1 MNSNVHEARVSV
13 LFAIGSC
20 LFSGCGGPSDES
32 RSGVNNAGRAN
43 DDGIYGNLLY
53 SLELTPD
60 HRIDFYEFADGQTA
74 LRETYKGEGARTVL
88 QPLSGKGL
96 KTLTE
101 LYQHFAA
108 PGTSVPSAIREADVR
123 AANLQRFNYAPVTP
137 VGRWAGRG
145 ASGDNVVRSSPVTD
159 GLGQDR
165 QGLAACSGDLFGD
178 NWGAQWFR
186 DTYCNPITGENA
198 CFTNE
203 INESE
208 LFSSCG
214 LEYFQFEGDFD
225 NAGYVQM
232 EHESCDFWQNCN
244 FIVDYHGYVYARDT
258 FHWYYNYPGT
268 WRVSGVCACGH
279 LDRSFTWA
287 SGC

>member
-1 MNSNVHEARVSV
+1 MKSNVHKARVSA

-20 LFSGCGGPSDES
+20 VFSGCGGPSDES
-32 RSGVNNAGRAN
+32 RSGVNNAGRAD
-43 DDGIYGNLLY
+43 DDGINGNLLY
-53 SLELTPD
+53 SLELTPV

-74 LRETYKGEGARTVL
+74 LRETYKAGDARTVL

-108 PGTSVPSAIREADVR
+108 PGASVPSAIREADVR
-123 AANLQRFNYAPVTP
+123 AANSQRFNYAPVTP
-137 VGRWAGRG
+137 VGRWVGRG

-165 QGLAACSGDLFGD
+165 QGLSACSGDFFGD

-186 DTYCNPITGENA
+186 DNYCNPIGMENA
-198 CFTNE
+198 CITNHQEEVAYFT
-203 INESE
+203 
-208 LFSSCG
+208 SCG
-214 LEYFQFEGDFD
+214 LDYYQFEGDFD
-225 NAGYVQM
+225 NIGSVRM
-232 EHESCDFWQNCN
+232 EHESCNFWGTCS
-244 FIVDYHGYVYARDT
+244 FITDWNGFVSPRDD

-268 WRVSGVCACGH
+268 WRVTGRSSCGH
-279 LDRSFTWA
+279 LDMSFSWL
-287 SGC
+287 SSC